1 MIVKRK
7 IGDKEIAV
15 IATKSKMHCPV
26 CGEKEVYTET
36 GTGDFYNGPKSFCKS
51 CGHSFNLVNL
61 KKDETIV
68 FEGEKLG

>member
-1 MIVKRK
+1 MIVNRK

-15 IATKSKMHCPV
+15 TVFKTDKGCPE
-26 CGEKEVYTET
+26 CLKKEVYNET

-51 CGHSFNLVNL
+51 CNHSFNLVNL

-68 FEGEKLG
+68 FEGE